1 MRMESNRNQEGKSD
15 ERKKEGNI
23 NRQKYS
29 YEEIINEIYEFRTEE
44 RDKEVRTD
52 DRQEGGYKTVYY

>member
-1 MRMESNRNQEGKSD
+1 MK

-23 NRQKYS
+23 NRSKYS
-29 YEEIINEIYEFRTEE
+29 YEEILKEIYEFRTEE